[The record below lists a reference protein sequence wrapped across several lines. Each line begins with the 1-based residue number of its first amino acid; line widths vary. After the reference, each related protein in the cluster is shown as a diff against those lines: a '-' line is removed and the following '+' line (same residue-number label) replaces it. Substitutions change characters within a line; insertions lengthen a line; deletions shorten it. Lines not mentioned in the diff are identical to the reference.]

1 MARRRNKTKLDRYAN
16 MSVQGLTRKST
27 KELKEMYSYMRKVY
41 LQRAK
46 RFEQGGYSF
55 RFATDINPLRT
66 LKNERSQ
73 IARGVKEL
81 QELILN
87 KRTTIAGYKEIEYA
101 KKETFENR
109 FLKQKAR
116 DEKGNI
122 LTDEHGNVIWEPR
135 KFKDDEEYWAFRRF
149 LDAMSTKYGLEW
161 ERISGDVIETIE
173 KEFMPNIDIN
183 SENGINPAR
192 IWDNFTLFMQ
202 EEKKGKAKWET
213 IKRGY
218 ELQIKQGRKI
228 VDRFSR
234 DELRSLGLPTLK
246 EWKEMF
252 NLE

>member
-1 MARRRNKTKLDRYAN
+1 MARRRTKTKLDRFAN
-16 MSVQGLTRKST
+16 MSVRGLTRKST

-55 RFATDINPLRT
+55 RFATDINPVRT

-73 IARGVKEL
+73 IAKGVQEL
-81 QELILN
+81 QSLILN
-87 KRTTIAGYKEIEYA
+87 KRTTLEGYKEIEYA
-101 KKETFENR
+101 KKEIFEEKY
-109 FLKQKAR
+109 LK
-116 DEKGNI
+116 
-122 LTDEHGNVIWEPR
+122 R

-202 EEKKGKAKWET
+202 EEKGGKAKWET

-234 DELRSLGLPTLK
+234 DELRSMGLPTLK

-252 NLE
+252 DL

>member
-1 MARRRNKTKLDRYAN
+1 MARRRNKTKLDRFAN

-87 KRTTIAGYKEIEYA
+87 KRTTIEGYKEIELG
-101 KKETFENR
+101 KKETFEEKY
-109 FLKQKAR
+109 LK
-116 DEKGNI
+116 
-122 LTDEHGNVIWEPR
+122 R

-149 LDAMSTKYGLEW
+149 LDAMSKKYGLEW

-202 EEKKGKAKWET
+202 EEKGGKAKWET

-234 DELRSLGLPTLK
+234 DELRSMGLPTLK